1 MRPELEKK
9 VERAIRLIKMTV
21 GEGQVE
27 VSFSSGKDSEVI
39 LELAKMA
46 GVDYRAIYKNTT
58 IDPPHTIAHC
68 KSKGVEI
75 MQPTITFFDLIKKKG
90 FPTRRARFC
99 CEKLK
104 EYKVMDMAIHG
115 I

>member
-39 LELAKMA
+39 LELAKN
-46 GVDYRAIYKNTT
+46 GRGGLPSNLQEYHDRPT
-58 IDPPHTIAHC
+58 AHYC
-68 KSKGVEI
+68 PLQE
-75 MQPTITFFDLIKKKG
+75 
-90 FPTRRARFC
+90 
-99 CEKLK
+99 
-104 EYKVMDMAIHG
+104 
-115 I
+115 

>member
-27 VSFSSGKDSEVI
+27 VSFSGGKDSEVI

-46 GVDYRAIYKNTT
+46 GGRLPSNLQEYNSRC
-58 IDPPHTIAHC
+58 PPYYC
-68 KSKGVEI
+68 PLQE
-75 MQPTITFFDLIKKKG
+75 
-90 FPTRRARFC
+90 
-99 CEKLK
+99 
-104 EYKVMDMAIHG
+104 
-115 I
+115 